1 LSEEDGM
8 KRNYGWVIVAAGG
21 LMGCVALGALFSLA
35 VFLQPMSADTG
46 WSRTG
51 ISGAMTLDFLTMG
64 FAAFGW
70 GALSDK
76 IGPRPVMLTGALLVG
91 AGLALAS
98 RASSLLEFQLVYG
111 VVVGVAV
118 GAIFIPTMAVVTG
131 WFDKHRAIAVSLVSA
146 GMGMGP
152 MTISPFASWLLT
164 GHDWRTAQL
173 IIAVIAWAVLIPAS
187 LLIRR
192 PPQLSGAA
200 AAPQPGAADPGIT
213 VGQALRSP
221 QFIVLALTNFC
232 CCATHSGPIF
242 HTVSYAIACGV
253 PALIAVSIYS
263 VEGLA
268 GLGGRILFG
277 LAGDRFGAK
286 QTVVAGLLIQAVGAG
301 AYFFT
306 RQIGDFYIV
315 AIIFGMAYGGVMPL
329 YSVLAREYFPM
340 RIMGTVIGASA
351 MIASLGMSLGPA
363 AGGWIFDSYGS
374 YGWLYI
380 GSFGIGLAAAAIA
393 LAFPS
398 GPVRT
403 AHNRKAGEGSVL
415 QARDKSHTAAKP
427 QTT

>member
-1 LSEEDGM
+1 
-8 KRNYGWVIVAAGG
+8 
-21 LMGCVALGALFSLA
+21 
-35 VFLQPMSADTG
+35 
-46 WSRTG
+46 
-51 ISGAMTLDFLTMG
+51 
-64 FAAFGW
+64 
-70 GALSDK
+70 
-76 IGPRPVMLTGALLVG
+76 
-91 AGLALAS
+91 
-98 RASSLLEFQLVYG
+98 
-111 VVVGVAV
+111 
-118 GAIFIPTMAVVTG
+118 
-131 WFDKHRAIAVSLVSA
+131 SA

-164 GHDWRTAQL
+164 GHDWRSAQL
-173 IIAVIAWAVLIPAS
+173 IIAIIAWIVLIPAS
-187 LLIRR
+187 LLVRR
-192 PPQLSGAA
+192 PPQLETMAAGA
-200 AAPQPGAADPGIT
+200 PKPGGADPGIT

-242 HTVSYAIACGV
+242 HTVSYAIACGI
-253 PALIAVSIYS
+253 PALAAVSIYS

-268 GLGGRILFG
+268 GLGGRIVFG

-286 QTVVAGLLIQAVGAG
+286 QTVVAGLLVQALGAG

-306 RQIGDFYIV
+306 RQIGEFYFV

-340 RIMGTVIGASA
+340 RIMGSVIGASA

-380 GSFGIGLAAAAIA
+380 GSAGMGLAAAAIA

-398 GPVRT
+398 GPVRAT
-403 AHNRKAGEGSVL
+403 PKVQPA
-415 QARDKSHTAAKP
+415 
-427 QTT
+427 